1 MNHRRIGKIARL
13 PAQTREQVN
22 EMLYDGLEYS
32 RIIDW
37 LTQQGHSGVSPKN
50 ITNWKEGGYE
60 DWLNHCQRLDE
71 LELKSEYAVEVA
83 QQADPSK
90 FQHATVNLTCLQ
102 FFEMLNRFDPVRL
115 AASLQVKPEK
125 YPALINALARFT
137 REYVGLKR
145 FHEELSDK
153 AKAEAAKNC
162 VNDAGLDAE
171 GVARILRALRIRY
184 PREFALEGRVTTSP
198 TDQPTLL
205 PLEGRVTTNPTHQPT
220 PLSLEGRVTTSPTN
234 DGPPTPDPIDLNG
247 GDCR

>member
-13 PAQTREQVN
+13 PADIREQVN
-22 EMLYDGLEYS
+22 EMLNDGLEYN

-37 LTQQGHSGVSPKN
+37 LNQQGFPGIAPKN
-50 ITNWKEGGYE
+50 ISNWKEGGFQ

-102 FFEMLNRFDPVRL
+102 FFEMLNRFDPIRL
-115 AASLQVKPEK
+115 AASLEVKPEK
-125 YPALINALARFT
+125 YPALINSLARFT
-137 REYVGLKR
+137 REFVGLTR
-145 FHEELSDK
+145 FHEELADK
-153 AKAEAAKNC
+153 AKAEAARNR
-162 VNDAGLDAE
+162 VDEAGLDAE

-184 PREFALEGRVTTSP
+184 PREFAAISDGRKSAADLEQA
-198 TDQPTLL
+198 DAQPRI
-205 PLEGRVTTNPTHQPT
+205 EMK
-220 PLSLEGRVTTSPTN
+220 
-234 DGPPTPDPIDLNG
+234 G

>member
-13 PAQTREQVN
+13 PADIREGVN
-22 EMLYDGLEYS
+22 EMLYDGLEYN
-32 RIIDW
+32 RIVDW
-37 LTQQGHSGVSPKN
+37 LTQQGYPGVSPKN
-50 ITNWKEGGYE
+50 ITNWKDGGYE
-60 DWLNHCQRLDE
+60 DWLNHCQRLAE
-71 LELKSEYAVEVA
+71 LEVKSGYALEVA

-102 FFEMLNRFDPVRL
+102 FFEMLNRFDPIKL

-153 AKAEAAKNC
+153 LKAEALRNQ
-162 VNDAGLDAE
+162 VDEGGLDAE
-171 GVARILRALRIRY
+171 GAARILRALRIRY
-184 PREFALEGRVTTSP
+184 PREFALEGRVITSP
-198 TDQPTLL
+198 TD
-205 PLEGRVTTNPTHQPT
+205 
-220 PLSLEGRVTTSPTN
+220 
-234 DGPPTPDPIDLNG
+234 DGPLATDPVELKG